1 MDRRRPGAGIVL
13 MIGVMGGTFD
23 PVHFGHLRTAVEV
36 KESLNLDQIRLVPCR
51 EPPHRPMP
59 VAPAELRLTMLKRAI
74 GHEPGLFVDVREI
87 ERPGPSYSYETLR
100 SMREEF
106 KYQALGLILGQD
118 AFSGLQSWFRW
129 QELPKLAHFI
139 VLHRPGYRPEIPE
152 ALSRLDLCRFVDRA
166 EDLSEYETGYVY
178 FQKVSQLEISS
189 SAIRDI
195 IRRNHNARFLLPDPV
210 LELILE
216 QQLYR

>member
-1 MDRRRPGAGIVL
+1 
-13 MIGVMGGTFD
+13 MIGIMGGTFD

-36 KESLNLDQIRLVPCR
+36 KESLHLDELRLVPCR

-59 VAPAELRLTMLKRAI
+59 VAPAELRLIMLERAI
-74 GHEPGLFVDVREI
+74 GNEPGLLVDTREI
-87 ERPGPSYSYETLR
+87 ERSGPSYTYETLR

-106 KYQALGLILGQD
+106 KDQALGLILGQD
-118 AFSGLQSWFRW
+118 AFSGLQSWLRW

-139 VLHRPGYRPEIPE
+139 VLHRPGYRPEIPK
-152 ALSRLDLCRFVDRA
+152 ALSRLDLCRFPDRA
-166 EDLSEYETGYVY
+166 EDFNGYEAGCVY

-189 SAIRDI
+189 TAIRET
-195 IRRNHNARFLLPDPV
+195 IRGNKNARFLLPDPV